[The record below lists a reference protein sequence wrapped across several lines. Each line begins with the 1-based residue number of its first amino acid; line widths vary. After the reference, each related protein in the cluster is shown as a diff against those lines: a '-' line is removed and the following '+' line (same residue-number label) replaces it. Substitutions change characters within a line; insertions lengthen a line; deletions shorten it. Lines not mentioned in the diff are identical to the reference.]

1 MPSLTSLK
9 NSTDTTAEI
18 NSVVKMEKKKSYL
31 VMLGI
36 FSVDV
41 WCLHVSEYS
50 DITDSVMQSCCK
62 ELRIV

>member
-1 MPSLTSLK
+1 
-9 NSTDTTAEI
+9 
-18 NSVVKMEKKKSYL
+18 
-31 VMLGI
+31 MLGI

-62 ELRIV
+62 ECRGANMKVFFNIMYRLV